1 MGTFWDLWQESDL
14 MYQNQRSNSIEDRL
28 DYLEEKLD
36 RTTNLLEKLMSA
48 LEEAADEDIDGD
60 GRIG

>member
-48 LEEAADEDIDGD
+48 LEEATDEDIDGD
-60 GRIG
+60 GTIG

>member
-28 DYLEEKLD
+28 DYIEEKLD

-60 GRIG
+60 GRIC